1 MYNGIG
7 LGTARGSG
15 TNGFVVRNLGHL
27 KQRKDP
33 IRPRVELDE
42 DTAKRNANN
51 PFANL
56 GKERSFQERESVSA
70 ELKAHKRKRDI
81 EVKCLELRDELEDD
95 GVDEEAIEMQV
106 DALRKKLLAK
116 LKAGAVERREDKFSD
131 SRNRN

>member
-33 IRPRVELDE
+33 IRPR
-42 DTAKRNANN
+42 
-51 PFANL
+51 
-56 GKERSFQERESVSA
+56 ERESVSA

-116 LKAGAVERREDKFSD
+116 L
-131 SRNRN
+131 